1 MGKLF
6 QYGGTECADI
16 GWRDHVQR
24 ITNNSQ
30 KLDHKLEGRRGEG
43 PREMTGS
50 SQSLNKSIVSIIYV
64 S

>member
-1 MGKLF
+1 M
-6 QYGGTECADI
+6 CADI